1 MAVEIVDRGLRLTRV
16 TAIPAQE
23 LPHMRPILLLG
34 VRVVVLLVGAPAGE
48 GDLPPAA
55 VLQQERV
62 DEFRAVVRVEPAQ
75 REGQAAL
82 SSSRAAR
89 TVRWD
94 LPHSALDSTQPVRMS
109 VRFSDWRPS
118 PSAQLPERETKST
131 SVKPGV
137 VRSQWS
143 VRMGM

>member
-75 REGQAAL
+75 REGQGRPELLEGRAHRAL
-82 SSSRAAR
+82 GLAPQRAGLYPAR
-89 TVRWD
+89 QDVRKIQRLENLAVGPIAGTGDQVD
-94 LPHSALDSTQPVRMS
+94 LGEA
-109 VRFSDWRPS
+109 
-118 PSAQLPERETKST
+118 
-131 SVKPGV
+131 GV

>member
-1 MAVEIVDRGLRLTRV
+1 
-16 TAIPAQE
+16 
-23 LPHMRPILLLG
+23 MRPILLLG

-75 REGQAAL
+75 REGQGRPELLEGRAHRAL
-82 SSSRAAR
+82 GLAP
-89 TVRWD
+89 

-109 VRFSDWRPS
+109 VRFSDWRTS